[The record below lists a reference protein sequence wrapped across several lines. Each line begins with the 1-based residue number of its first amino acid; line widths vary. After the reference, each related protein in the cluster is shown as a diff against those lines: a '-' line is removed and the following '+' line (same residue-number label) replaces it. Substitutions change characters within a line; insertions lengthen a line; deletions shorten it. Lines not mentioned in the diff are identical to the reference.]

1 MSGPNPAGSTVI
13 AGAESHRPVV
23 TGGEAGTPAAR
34 VRGLRKVFRRTVAL
48 DSVDL
53 DVPSGSVL
61 GLLGPNGS
69 GKTTILRLMLGLSRP
84 TGGSVMLLGEPIPR
98 RATSVLP
105 HVGALV
111 EGPGF
116 HPYLTGRANLTRCGS
131 AEPLLGTPAIPGAVR
146 EALHRVGLDDSAADR
161 RYTGYSLG
169 MRQRLALAAVLLVPR
184 TLVVLD
190 EPTNGLDPAGT
201 RDVRRIIGE
210 LHEAGTTVLLSSHLL
225 GEVEETCTHVAI
237 LAEGSMMATGEL
249 DALLESDGPAL
260 TVSVRDGTD
269 TTAAIAVLRAA
280 GVVGYL
286 DQGRLVAA
294 LSDTT
299 PDEVLR
305 LLVRAEVP
313 VTEARRRRTGLEELF
328 VRLTEDP
335 T

>member
-1 MSGPNPAGSTVI
+1 MDDLVP
-13 AGAESHRPVV
+13 
-23 TGGEAGTPAAR
+23 PAAS

-53 DVPSGSVL
+53 DLPTGSIL

-69 GKTTILRLMLGLSRP
+69 GKTTMLRLLLGLSRP
-84 TGGSVMLLGEPIPR
+84 TEGSVRLLGEPMPQR
-98 RATSVLP
+98 SSAALP

-116 HPYLTGRANLTRCGS
+116 HRHLSGRANLTRCAD
-131 AEPLLGTPAIPGAVR
+131 AEPLLCTPEVPGAVR

-161 RYTGYSLG
+161 RYGGYSLG

-184 TLVVLD
+184 RLVVLD

-210 LHEAGTTVLLSSHLL
+210 LHRAGATVLLSSHLL
-225 GEVEETCTHVAI
+225 TEVEETCTHVAI
-237 LAEGSMMATGEL
+237 LAEGSVMATGGL
-249 DALLESDGPAL
+249 DALLESEGPAL
-260 TVSVRDGTD
+260 AIDVRDGTD
-269 TTAAIAVLRAA
+269 RTAALTVLRSA
-280 GVVGYL
+280 GILGYL
-286 DQGRLVAA
+286 DHGRLVAGLA
-294 LSDTT
+294 DTT

-305 LLVRAEVP
+305 LLVHAGVP
-313 VTEARRRRTGLEELF
+313 VTEAHRRRTGLEELF
-328 VRLTEDP
+328 VRLTEES